1 MNRTLVLAGAAV
13 FAAIILL
20 SNTFFVV
27 SKTQQALVLQFGE
40 QQTVINRWRADGK
53 EAPGLYMK
61 APFVQSVRYF
71 DKRNV
76 GFTLTEQQIVGSD
89 RERLLVDAFARYRI
103 VDPLRFYQQVQVEE
117 RGAQRLGTIL
127 ESTLRQK
134 LGVVRTDEIIS
145 TRRSELMHAI
155 ARQMDVEARGLGVQ
169 IIDVRIRQADLVPE
183 VQERVF
189 ERMRT
194 ERQRVAAGI
203 RADGERQK
211 VFILAEA
218 TEKSQKTKG
227 EGDAR
232 RAELFT
238 NSYGRDAEFAGF
250 YRSMQAYE
258 KALPAGTQMVVP
270 PDGEFFRYLRDKNG
284 ARSGR

>member
-1 MNRTLVLAGAAV
+1 MNRVLGLAAGVLIAAFIV
-13 FAAIILL
+13 L
-20 SNTFFVV
+20 SNTFFIVPQT
-27 SKTQQALVLQFGE
+27 KQAIVLQFGQ
-40 QQTVINRWRADGK
+40 QQTVINRWGAD
-53 EAPGLYMK
+53 APGLYMK
-61 APFVQSVRYF
+61 VPFVQSVKFF

-76 GFTLTEQQIVGSD
+76 GFTLAEQLIVGSD
-89 RERLLVDAFARYRI
+89 QERLVVDAFARYRI
-103 VDPLRFYQQVQVEE
+103 IDPLRFYQQAQVEE
-117 RGAQRLGTIL
+117 RGKERLETIL
-127 ESTLRQK
+127 ESKLRQT
-134 LGVVRTDEIIS
+134 LGAVRTDEIIS
-145 TRRSELMHAI
+145 TRRSELMHII
-155 ARQMDVEARGLGVQ
+155 ARQMDAEARGLGVQ
-169 IIDVRIRQADLVPE
+169 VLDVRIRQADLVPP

-194 ERQRVAAGI
+194 ERQRVAAQI

-218 TEKSQKTKG
+218 KETSEKTKG

-232 RAELFT
+232 RAELFAS
-238 NSYGRDAEFAGF
+238 SYGKDPEFAGF

-284 ARSGR
+284 GSGRR

>member
-1 MNRTLVLAGAAV
+1 MNRTLVLAGGALFVALIV
-13 FAAIILL
+13 I
-20 SNTFFVV
+20 SNTFFIVPQT
-27 SKTQQALVLQFGE
+27 KQAIVLQFG
-40 QQTVINRWRADGK
+40 QQQSVINRWRADGK
-53 EAPGLYMK
+53 SRPGLYMK
-61 APFVQSVRYF
+61 APFVQSVVFF

-76 GFTLTEQQIVGSD
+76 GFTLAEQLIVGSD
-89 RERLLVDAFARYRI
+89 QERLVVDAFARYRI
-103 VDPLRFYQQVQVEE
+103 IDPLRFYQQAQVEA
-117 RGAQRLGTIL
+117 RGEQRLGTIL
-127 ESTLRQK
+127 ESALRQT
-134 LGVVRTDEIIS
+134 LGAVRTDEIIS
-145 TRRSELMHAI
+145 TRRAELMRKI
-155 ARQMDVEARGLGVQ
+155 ARQMDTEARGLGVQ
-169 IIDVRIRQADLVPE
+169 VIDVRIRQADLVPG

-194 ERQRVAAGI
+194 GRQRVAAEI

-211 VFILAEA
+211 VFIIAEA

-238 NSYGRDAEFAGF
+238 NSFGRDAEFAGF

-284 ARSGR
+284 ARR

>member
-1 MNRTLVLAGAAV
+1 MNRVLGLAAGVLIAAFIV
-13 FAAIILL
+13 L
-20 SNTFFVV
+20 SNTFFIVPQT
-27 SKTQQALVLQFGE
+27 KQAIVLQFGQ
-40 QQTVINRWRADGK
+40 QQTVINRWGAD
-53 EAPGLYMK
+53 APGLYMK
-61 APFVQSVRYF
+61 VPFVQSVKFF

-76 GFTLTEQQIVGSD
+76 GFTLAEQLIVGSD
-89 RERLLVDAFARYRI
+89 QERLVVDAFARYRI
-103 VDPLRFYQQVQVEE
+103 IDPLRFYQQAQLEE
-117 RGAQRLGTIL
+117 RGKERLETIL
-127 ESTLRQK
+127 ESKLRQT
-134 LGVVRTDEIIS
+134 LGAVRTDEIIS
-145 TRRSELMHAI
+145 TRRSELMHII
-155 ARQMDVEARGLGVQ
+155 ARQMDAEARGLGVQ
-169 IIDVRIRQADLVPE
+169 VLDVRIRQADLVPP

-194 ERQRVAAGI
+194 ERQRVAAQI

-218 TEKSQKTKG
+218 KETSEKTKG

-232 RAELFT
+232 RAELFAS
-238 NSYGRDAEFAGF
+238 SYGKDPEFAGF

-284 ARSGR
+284 GSGRR

>member
-1 MNRTLVLAGAAV
+1 MNRILLIAGVAV
-13 FAAIILL
+13 IAAIVLI

-27 SKTQQALVLQFGE
+27 SKTQQAIVLQFGE
-40 QQTVINRWRADGK
+40 QQTVINRYRADGK
-53 EAPGLYMK
+53 ESPGLYMK
-61 APFVQSVRYF
+61 VPFVQSVRYF

-76 GFTLTEQQIVGSD
+76 GLTIAEQLIVGSD
-89 RERLLVDAFARYRI
+89 QERLVVDAFARYRI
-103 VDPLRFYQQVQVEE
+103 VDPLRFYQQAQLEE
-117 RGAQRLGTIL
+117 RGVQRLSTIL
-127 ESTLRQK
+127 ESALRQT
-134 LGVVRTDEIIS
+134 LGSVRTDEIIS
-145 TRRSELMHAI
+145 TRRGELMRLI
-155 ARQMDVEARGLGVQ
+155 AKQMDVEARGLGVQ
-169 IIDVRIRQADLVPE
+169 VIDVRIRQADLVPQ

-194 ERQRVAAGI
+194 GRQRVAAEI

-211 VFILAEA
+211 VFIIAEA

-284 ARSGR
+284 ARR